1 MMRRCMTSP
10 SSGEGEPRCSRQ
22 PQQKGLVAVLQEGGE
37 KLASLGSRRL
47 FPHMRKYTWSALENV
62 EVTDGCTVRRLCCC
76 CWLLLPLLLLFAV
89 DVVAVGEG
97 EVLSAVVA

>member
-1 MMRRCMTSP
+1 M
-10 SSGEGEPRCSRQ
+10 
-22 PQQKGLVAVLQEGGE
+22 
-37 KLASLGSRRL
+37 
-47 FPHMRKYTWSALENV
+47 

-97 EVLSAVVA
+97 EVLPAVVA